1 MIRRFPQHKRDLE
14 ALRSGSVTPNY
25 SGMQVSHE
33 ASRTTEDVA
42 LRCLPREEQREYDA
56 VDFALRS
63 TIANYPRDYHDRLR
77 LIGVLYW
84 GSERVTLEG
93 AAMRIPC
100 SVDTA
105 KKWNSAFLQLVD
117 ACAMV
122 MSARFY

>member
-42 LRCLPREEQREYDA
+42 LRCLPIEEQREYDA
-56 VDFALRS
+56 VDFALRK
-63 TIANYPRDYHDRLR
+63 TMLNYPRDWKDRVR
-77 LIGVLYW
+77 LIGILYW
-84 GSERVTLEG
+84 GTDKVTIEG

-100 SVDTA
+100 SVQTA
-105 KKWNSAFLQLVD
+105 KLWNSAFLQMVD
-117 ACAMV
+117 ACSMIL
-122 MSARFY
+122 SAKF